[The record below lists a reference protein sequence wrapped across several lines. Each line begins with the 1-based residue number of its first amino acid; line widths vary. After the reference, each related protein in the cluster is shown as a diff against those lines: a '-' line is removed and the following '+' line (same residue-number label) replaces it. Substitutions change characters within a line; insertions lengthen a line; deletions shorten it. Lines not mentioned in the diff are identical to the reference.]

1 MKEQIANKISET
13 LNKIESDYKAE
24 LAPTLEVIAA
34 LVHRAIEENFAR
46 RGRWDGSGTDIFSGG
61 NQRWRPLAPT
71 TIEKYMKLGY
81 ELNPTLDRGGLLRR
95 SIATYADKKNI
106 AVVISVANVP
116 YAAVHQFGYGR
127 IPARPYITLTEQDLE
142 IILDLLMGIL
152 KK

>member
-1 MKEQIANKISET
+1 
-13 LNKIESDYKAE
+13 
-24 LAPTLEVIAA
+24 
-34 LVHRAIEENFAR
+34 
-46 RGRWDGSGTDIFSGG
+46 
-61 NQRWRPLAPT
+61 
-71 TIEKYMKLGY
+71 MKLGY